1 MMKKYLIIGFL
12 AVLPSMIFA
21 IAGLG
26 ISLNQSMFSVGSSQS
41 PLLIDNPLGG
51 DQLEV
56 GSFTHHGFDNGV
68 GIGGY
73 LHLDIIPVIDL
84 DVEYNIV
91 GNTYKF
97 SFDNQ
102 LTTGVEIDQASFA
115 YITGNTYITIQKS
128 VFDLGIPF
136 LAGADLYTGLG
147 YNKHLAT
154 PMIDQNM
161 LTAVVAGGDL
171 KEGTLDDEAL
181 KDYLSE
187 NALDAS
193 GLHIQAGLK
202 IHVLTFDVF
211 AYYRYTMAKDVIPG
225 QNGFGSF
232 NLRFGFG
239 I

>member
-1 MMKKYLIIGFL
+1 MKKYFIITLF
-12 AVLPSMIFA
+12 AVLPSSIFA

-26 ISLNQSMFSVGSSQS
+26 LSVSQSLFSVGSSQS
-41 PLLIDNPLGG
+41 PLLVDNPLGG
-51 DQLEV
+51 AQVEV
-56 GSFTHHGFDNGV
+56 GSFTHHGFENGF

-97 SFDNQ
+97 SFDNE
-102 LTTGVEIDQASFA
+102 LTTDVEINEASFA
-115 YITGNTYITIQKS
+115 YATGNAYITIQKS

-161 LTAVVAGGDL
+161 LTAVVAGNDL
-171 KEGTLDDEAL
+171 EKGTLDEEAL
-181 KDYLSE
+181 KDYLKE
-187 NALDAS
+187 NALDVS
-193 GLHIQAGLK
+193 GLHLQAGLK

-225 QNGFGSF
+225 NNGFGSF
-232 NLRFGFG
+232 NVRFGFG